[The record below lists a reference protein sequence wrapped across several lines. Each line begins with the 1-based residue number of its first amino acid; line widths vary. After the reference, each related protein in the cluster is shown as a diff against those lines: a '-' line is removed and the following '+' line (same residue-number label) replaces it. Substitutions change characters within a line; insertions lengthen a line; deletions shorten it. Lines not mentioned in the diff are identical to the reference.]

1 MKSSSISFHARLSK
15 LSNDKEKTIHLQ
27 ISDSE
32 TIERQ
37 SHGYTRDEIPDMEEV
52 VRIDVVGGFALQKVT
67 ADRSYFR

>member
-1 MKSSSISFHARLSK
+1 MNSYSISIYTPPKHQNNKQRISY
-15 LSNDKEKTIHLQ
+15 LQ

-32 TIERQ
+32 TIERHT
-37 SHGYTRDEIPDMEEV
+37 HGFTRDGIPDAEDV